1 MLSAKEYT
9 HAATELLAYAQK
21 KMIPYVPGGSS
32 LEGMDC
38 QGLCEYLLIR
48 CGVKKSECNLAGSN
62 AHYRACVWTGTPE
75 ECKKKFGCVPAG
87 AWLFI
92 LQNNGGE
99 PDKYKKD
106 GIGNASHMGVYLG
119 GNVAIHASSSR
130 GKVAE
135 SVFSGKT
142 IPNGGWNRV
151 GLPKWV
157 DYGIDMEKGEDSL
170 KPEAAER
177 WSSAENE
184 GGGYVATKN
193 QTAMY
198 DARVVTPDG
207 GHLNFRK
214 APRKGGTDM
223 GDIPCGE
230 ILQVFEEVDS
240 DWAKVWWAGSFGYV
254 MREFLQPIL
263 EAAEEDI
270 RKSEQSETEPE
281 AADMDAVFD
290 GLFEGETVR
299 VTLPRK
305 VAERLY
311 EALLE
316 AMAQG

>member
-135 SVFSGKT
+135 SAFSGKT

-157 DYGIDMEKGEDSL
+157 DYGIDVEEGEGYMAQEK
-170 KPEAAER
+170 
-177 WSSAENE
+177 
-184 GGGYVATKN
+184 T
-193 QTAMY
+193 TAMY
-198 DARVVTPDG
+198 DARVVTANG

-240 DWAKVWWAGSFGYV
+240 DWAKVWWEGKFGYV

-263 EAAEEDI
+263 EESEVAEEGTSAAEQTD
-270 RKSEQSETEPE
+270 TG
-281 AADMDAVFD
+281 AFFD
-290 GLFEGETVR
+290 GLLEGETVQ
-299 VTLPRK
+299 VTLPRN

-316 AMAQG
+316 AMARG